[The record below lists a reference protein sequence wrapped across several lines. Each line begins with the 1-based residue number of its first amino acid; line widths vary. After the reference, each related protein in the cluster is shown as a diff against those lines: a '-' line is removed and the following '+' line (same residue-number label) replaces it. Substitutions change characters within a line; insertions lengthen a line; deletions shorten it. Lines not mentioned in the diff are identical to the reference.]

1 MALPNDRTLPD
12 DGPGGLVRGRI
23 RYVPVVPGRMEFA
36 ELVREEILRHKPR
49 VVAVDLPVTLE
60 AAYRRSVDRLPEL
73 SVIIYDDEGE
83 DRAVYMPVEPCDP
96 FVEALRSAREVRAEA
111 VFLDPDVS
119 DRVPLDDTYPDSYA
133 VRRIGI
139 EKYVESHRVNP
150 RSRSNELTV
159 QAEGLAW
166 KLQGTDPE
174 ASVLAV
180 VSLKLLDPLLDA
192 MEHPQTQPLRKVR
205 RKGVRVLNLHPEC
218 LAEVLTEMPFV
229 QAVYETRRE
238 GSEAAQGDEM
248 APADEARADEV
259 SAGEAQAEEDSAP
272 RLVQEHP
279 VEGRTVEGRNVRG
292 FSVIDAP
299 KEDSAV
305 AAIQRVAREPLDRQ
319 RLHVRLFS
327 ETQHRY
333 ETKTGESVAVW
344 QRRLWARYTRNLA
357 VLQNQLLGGLF
368 ELTVAARSIVDD
380 NMGWELWEMAGAY
393 PAQKIETDLMTV
405 KLTGEQMWLNTRRIQ
420 LRRRLPRKKARLRP
434 TGLRGRKGETRPGE
448 WRREWKGFSIC
459 SYPPEDLVI
468 ENYGLFLKKKGKSV
482 LSEERSHSEPFTTSL
497 LDGIDLRETL
507 RHWHEKKIFVRS
519 QQRVSGEVGAIVIIF
534 DEDRDNRYSYCLTW
548 LGEHQNESDM
558 AFYATDPF
566 ANVVGPGIGRSEYGG
581 LLLTLPSGRM
591 FDVWQDPDYYFAE
604 SKPERLLLAALDYSL
619 EKFVVYVAPSPPRSV
634 FRSIAGRLG
643 QKIIYIPI
651 GQLSPVALKKVRV
664 MHVLDGHDR
673 RATAKDYIW

>member
-12 DGPGGLVRGRI
+12 DSPGGLVRGRI

-36 ELVREEILRHKPR
+36 ELVHEEILRHKPR

-60 AAYRRSVDRLPEL
+60 AAYGRSVDRLPEL

-96 FVEALRSAREVRAEA
+96 FVEALRSAREVGAEA

-119 DRVPLDDTYPDSYA
+119 DRVPLDDAYPDSYA

-150 RSRSNELTV
+150 RPRSNELTV

-180 VSLKLLDPLLDA
+180 VSLKLLDALLDA

-238 GSEAAQGDEM
+238 EAAGAGQ
-248 APADEARADEV
+248 APAEEAPVDGTPVDEAPA
-259 SAGEAQAEEDSAP
+259 SGEG
-272 RLVQEHP
+272 L
-279 VEGRTVEGRNVRG
+279 RNVRG

-299 KEDSAV
+299 KEDPTG
-305 AAIQRVAREPLDRQ
+305 AAIRRVAREPLDRQ

-344 QRRLWARYTRNLA
+344 QRRLWARYTRNMA
-357 VLQNQLLGGLF
+357 VLQNQLLAGLF

-497 LDGIDLRETL
+497 LDGHRPPRDASPLAREEDLRPRAATGVGRGRGDRHHLRQGPRQPLLLLPDLAGRTPERVRHGFL
-507 RHWHEKKIFVRS
+507 RHRPVRERRRPRHRPL
-519 QQRVSGEVGAIVIIF
+519 RVRRPAAHPA
-534 DEDRDNRYSYCLTW
+534 
-548 LGEHQNESDM
+548 LGTHVRRL
-558 AFYATDPF
+558 ARP
-566 ANVVGPGIGRSEYGG
+566 
-581 LLLTLPSGRM
+581 
-591 FDVWQDPDYYFAE
+591 
-604 SKPERLLLAALDYSL
+604 RLLLRRIEAGASAASR
-619 EKFVVYVAPSPPRSV
+619 A
-634 FRSIAGRLG
+634 RL
-643 QKIIYIPI
+643 
-651 GQLSPVALKKVRV
+651 LAREVCCV
-664 MHVLDGHDR
+664 R
-673 RATAKDYIW
+673 RAEPAAIGVPQHRRTPGPEDHLHPDRPTLARGPQEGACHARA